1 MLDQEQCR
9 QARLSRDRRFDG
21 LFFVGV
27 KTTGVYCRPIC
38 PVRPPLEKN
47 VLYFPSA
54 IAAANAG
61 FRPCL
66 RCRPDSAPGSAAWQG
81 TFTTLQRALRLI
93 QDGALQQGDLPALA
107 ERLGVSDRYLRQL
120 FERELG
126 ISPKQYALYQQ
137 SLFAKKLLH
146 ETKLPIT
153 DIALASGF
161 HSLRRFNDCFQRQFQ
176 LTPRAV
182 RKSNGEAG
190 GGIHLF
196 LASRP
201 PYHWPL
207 LQRFLVARLIPGL
220 EWCDE
225 LSYGRSFRIG
235 TAQGHFTATFDA
247 ERCGFDIAL
256 EIDDLQHL
264 AGAVQTIRRVLDL
277 DADIALI
284 ESSIAAVFS
293 VSQLSNKGPSNSG
306 LPNSGLR
313 LPGIWDPFEAGVRA
327 ILGQQVSVAAARNLV
342 QQVVQAFHPGDV
354 DSLHYF
360 PQPEQLAQSDL
371 DFLRMP
377 GARKATLR
385 AFAERAA
392 LQRIGDDPAALQ
404 GIKGVGPWTIDYI
417 RMRGL
422 SDPDV
427 FLAKDLGVMKALAQC
442 EHRIDPD
449 AAAPW
454 RSYLTF
460 HLWNRL

>member
-27 KTTGVYCRPIC
+27 KTTGIYCRPVC

-81 TFTTLQRALRLI
+81 TQTTLQRALRLI
-93 QDGALQQGDLPALA
+93 NAGALQETDLPALA
-107 ERLGVSDRYLRQL
+107 GRLGVSDRYLRQL

-126 ISPKQYALYQQ
+126 VSPKQYALYQQ

-146 ETKLPIT
+146 ETRLPIT

-161 HSLRRFNDCFQRQFQ
+161 HSLRRFNDCFRKQFQ
-176 LTPRAV
+176 LEPRAV
-182 RKSNGEAG
+182 RKANGEAD
-190 GGIHLF
+190 GGIQLF

-207 LQRFLVARLIPGL
+207 LQRFLAARLIPGL

-225 LSYGRSFRIG
+225 HSYGRSFQMGNARG
-235 TAQGHFTATFDA
+235 QFTAQFDA
-247 ERCGFDIAL
+247 GRCGFTIDLAL
-256 EIDDLQHL
+256 DDLQHL
-264 AGAVQTIRRVLDL
+264 SQVVQNIRRVLDL

-284 ESSIAAVFS
+284 ETTIAALFGVQ
-293 VSQLSNKGPSNSG
+293 QLPH
-306 LPNSGLR
+306 SGLR

-342 QQVVQAFHPGDV
+342 QQVVDAFNSDAAAGIRF
-354 DSLHYF
+354 F
-360 PQPEQLAQSDL
+360 PAPEQLAASNL

-377 GARKATLR
+377 ASRKATLR
-385 AFAERAA
+385 AFAEWAT
-392 LQRIGDDPAALQ
+392 QQPVGDDPAALL
-404 GIKGVGPWTIDYI
+404 GIKGVGPWTVDYI

-427 FLAKDLGVMKALAQC
+427 FLARDLGVQKALAQC
-442 EHRIDPD
+442 RHPIDPD

-460 HLWNRL
+460 HLWNLP

>member
-27 KTTGVYCRPIC
+27 KTTGIYCRPVC

-81 TFTTLQRALRLI
+81 TQTTLQRALRLI
-93 QDGALQQGDLPALA
+93 NAGALQETDLPALA
-107 ERLGVSDRYLRQL
+107 GRLGVSDRYLRQL

-126 ISPKQYALYQQ
+126 VSPKQYALYQQ

-146 ETKLPIT
+146 ETRLPII

-161 HSLRRFNDCFQRQFQ
+161 HSLRRFNDCFRKQFQ
-176 LTPRAV
+176 LAPRMV
-182 RKSNGEAG
+182 RKTNGAAG
-190 GGIHLF
+190 GGIQLF
-196 LASRP
+196 LSSRP

-207 LQRFLVARLIPGL
+207 LQRFLATRLIPGL

-225 LSYGRSFRIG
+225 NSYGRSFQIG
-235 TAQGHFTATFDA
+235 NARGHFTAHFDA
-247 ERCGFDIAL
+247 QRCGFHISLDL
-256 EIDDLQHL
+256 NDLQFL
-264 AGAVQTIRRVLDL
+264 AQAVQNIRRVLDL

-284 ESSIAAVFS
+284 ETTIATLFGVE
-293 VSQLSNKGPSNSG
+293 QLPHC
-306 LPNSGLR
+306 GLR

-342 QQVVQAFHPGDV
+342 QQVVDAFNPAAADG
-354 DSLHYF
+354 SRFF
-360 PQPEQLAQSDL
+360 PAPAQLAASNL

-377 GARKATLR
+377 GSRKATLR

-392 LQRIGDDPAALQ
+392 QQNIGDDPAALL
-404 GIKGVGPWTIDYI
+404 GIKGIGPWTVDYI

-427 FLAKDLGVMKALAQC
+427 FLARDLGVQKALAQC
-442 EHRIDPD
+442 ERTINAE

-460 HLWNRL
+460 HLWNLL